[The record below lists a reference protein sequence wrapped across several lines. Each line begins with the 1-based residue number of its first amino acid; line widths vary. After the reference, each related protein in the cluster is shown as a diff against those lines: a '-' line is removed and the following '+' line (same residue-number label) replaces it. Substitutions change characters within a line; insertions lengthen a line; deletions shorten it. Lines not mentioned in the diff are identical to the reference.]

1 MQKNIQNMVDYNP
14 GSYQKMPS
22 SNRKITTYVN
32 NIENRLTLWY
42 NDLIMLTSINF
53 QNFLYLM
60 TKIKEF

>member
-1 MQKNIQNMVDYNP
+1 MVDYNP

-53 QNFLYLM
+53 
-60 TKIKEF
+60 